1 MEFKMFRRKNRIYIT
16 YSFMSDEIKLFVPV
30 TDIEELEELE
40 YKYTVTMKDEEMAKK
55 MMKMKK
61 IYEKIPMAEL
71 IMRKQI
77 KELIGKITMQSER
90 LGN

>member
-16 YSFMSDEIKLFVPV
+16 YSFMSDEIKLFIPA
-30 TDIEELEELE
+30 TDIEEIK
-40 YKYTVTMKDEEMAKK
+40 YKYTAIMKDEEAAKK

-61 IYEKIPMAEL
+61 IYEKVPMAEL
-71 IMRKQI
+71 IMRKQVE
-77 KELIGKITMQSER
+77 ELIGKITMQSER